1 MHYIDAKQLRKTKML
16 KLLLFI
22 CSFFISSAY
31 AQTATELQQIE
42 QYLNQMKSLNASFV
56 QTASNGST
64 AEGKIFIQKPN
75 KIRMEYADPASIL
88 IVGNGEY
95 VVFNDK
101 ELDQITNIDYED
113 IPASMILAD
122 NIKIDNQN
130 LKIRDFYKDAGSTS
144 ITLEHT
150 KSADIGPI
158 TLVFSNSPFEL
169 KQWKIIDP
177 QNIEVTI
184 SLFNA
189 SKDASLDEDLFKFK
203 NPRKNKRRR
212 R

>member
-1 MHYIDAKQLRKTKML
+1 
-16 KLLLFI
+16 
-22 CSFFISSAY
+22 
-31 AQTATELQQIE
+31 
-42 QYLNQMKSLNASFV
+42 
-56 QTASNGST
+56 
-64 AEGKIFIQKPN
+64 
-75 KIRMEYADPASIL
+75 
-88 IVGNGEY
+88 
-95 VVFNDK
+95 
-101 ELDQITNIDYED
+101 
-113 IPASMILAD
+113 
-122 NIKIDNQN
+122 
-130 LKIRDFYKDAGSTS
+130 
-144 ITLEHT
+144 
-150 KSADIGPI
+150 DIGPI